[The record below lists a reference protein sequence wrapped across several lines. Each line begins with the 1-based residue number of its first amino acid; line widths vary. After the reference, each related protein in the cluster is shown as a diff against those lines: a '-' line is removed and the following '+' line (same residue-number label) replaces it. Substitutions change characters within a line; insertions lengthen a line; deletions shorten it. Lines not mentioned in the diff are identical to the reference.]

1 MLVIPQKES
10 GIPLLIFS
18 HDPFQDSS
26 RHACRETW
34 LPALRPEIKPLFLLN
49 CPDLEVDQRFDG
61 DVLRVRCANKETG
74 LLERT
79 RRGLR
84 AVRER
89 FTFRWLFVCNET
101 CWVNSWRFNAYPF
114 WDWDAT
120 GVWES
125 GSGAMSLS
133 RRAVNFLLQA
143 LGVGAESDL
152 GGLLRDLPAAKI
164 LRAPLCIPYRA
175 DSWEPCLLAHGVS
188 SPEAMRALHAKALRY
203 ETFIGCAPQQNGDS
217 CACEP
222 APIVTGGFPLAVPPP
237 KLPHECRVFIQIA
250 AYRES
255 DLTNSLRDLFSK
267 AADPTR
273 LRVGICWQHTE
284 DESLDEFANDSRV
297 RIDAIPA
304 CEAKGL
310 GWARSRAQLLYDG
323 EEFNL
328 QIDGHT
334 RFIEG
339 WDEVLIGMLA
349 QTDSPKPLLTT
360 YPKGFVPGK
369 PLPPGKPFSINVSYF
384 RENGTWNQFPVELK
398 NPESLSHPVP
408 ARSLAGGFYFTL
420 GAHCREVP
428 YDPSIYF
435 SDENSMAVRSFTH
448 GYDLFHPHRHILWH
462 HYGRESA
469 PRHWA
474 DHTEEAQ
481 RSGAAR
487 HFWWLREWRSVL
499 QHQQLFGQADY
510 GITIQL
516 GFGNQRSVA
525 AFEKFAGFDFRGRR
539 LHVQTLAGLPPPI
552 PYQDEES
559 WDLELKCVIG
569 R

>member
-1 MLVIPQKES
+1 M
-10 GIPLLIFS
+10 
-18 HDPFQDSS
+18 
-26 RHACRETW
+26 
-34 LPALRPEIKPLFLLN
+34 
-49 CPDLEVDQRFDG
+49 
-61 DVLRVRCANKETG
+61 NKETA

-143 LGVGAESDL
+143 LEAGAESDL

-217 CACEP
+217 CECKSAP
-222 APIVTGGFPLAVPPP
+222 PIVTVGFPLAIPPP

-369 PLPPGKPFSINVSYF
+369 PLPPGKPLLNQCFLFSRKRHMEPISRRAKEPGIPF
-384 RENGTWNQFPVELK
+384 ASGTRPLFGWWIL
-398 NPESLSHPVP
+398 LY
-408 ARSLAGGFYFTL
+408 ARSALPGSALRSQHLFFRREFHGRPLLHTRLRPFSSSSSHSVASLRARVSAAALGGPYGGSAAFGRRSALLVAERVAQRAATPATL
-420 GAHCREVP
+420 W
-428 YDPSIYF
+428 PS
-435 SDENSMAVRSFTH
+435 R
-448 GYDLFHPHRHILWH
+448 LRHRHPTRLW
-462 HYGRESA
+462 ESA
-469 PRHWA
+469 LRRRFRKVRRVRLPR
-474 DHTEEAQ
+474 AQ
-481 RSGAAR
+481 TPRSDTCGTTAS
-487 HFWWLREWRSVL
+487 HSVP
-499 QHQQLFGQADY
+499 
-510 GITIQL
+510 
-516 GFGNQRSVA
+516 R
-525 AFEKFAGFDFRGRR
+525 
-539 LHVQTLAGLPPPI
+539 
-552 PYQDEES
+552 
-559 WDLELKCVIG
+559 
-569 R
+569 